1 MYIYWSSTYI
11 DSSEDINDKDPK
23 FKIGGIVRISK
34 YKNIFPNWSEEIFVI
49 EKVKNNLL
57 WTYVFIDFKG
67 KEIVETFHEKQLQK
81 SNQKEFIVEK
91 VIKTKGDKLH
101 VKCKGYNSSFNS
113 WIDEKGSI
121 NEGIFSRTDISR
133 RKSKRWIKIP
143 DITNLAINTT
153 LNAKINEVKKN
164 TKYY

>member
-1 MYIYWSSTYI
+1 MYIYWSSTYT

-34 YKNIFPNWSEEIFVI
+34 YENIFPNWSEEIFVI
-49 EKVKNNLL
+49 EKVENSLL
-57 WTYVFIDFKG
+57 WTYVIIDSKG

-101 VKCKGYNSSFNS
+101 VKCKGYNSSFLTV
-113 WIDEKGSI
+113 G
-121 NEGIFSRTDISR
+121 
-133 RKSKRWIKIP
+133 
-143 DITNLAINTT
+143 LM
-153 LNAKINEVKKN
+153 KKAV
-164 TKYY
+164 